1 MAVVD
6 VVAQHGWGFGA
17 WCWDRWR
24 DVLPVGF
31 ALHCPDR
38 GYFGPAVEVAA
49 RPRIVVAHSLGLHL
63 LSPQLWA
70 AELIVVISGFRSF
83 HSANTRQA
91 RRSRRTVEQMLVRLE
106 REPAAL
112 LADFYARCG
121 APLDSDSTELAEVSP
136 KSERTSEN
144 SGCRPLCAGALP
156 WIPAF
161 AGMTGYRLDHGATR
175 PKAGFQT
182 ASEFAEVRW
191 SGAIDVGSLRRDLQ
205 LLQESVLEL
214 SAIPAAAQVL
224 ILHGSRD
231 RVVPVERAEEL
242 CELLP
247 NSALAIVAEA
257 GHALPMTHTRTCWE
271 RVERAWR
278 GMQPV

>member
-24 DVLPVGF
+24 DVLPADF

-38 GYFGPAVEVAA
+38 GYFGPAVEVAVQ
-49 RPRIVVAHSLGLHL
+49 PRIVLVHSLGLHL

-70 AELIVVISGFRSF
+70 AELIVVLSGFRSF
-83 HSANTRQA
+83 HSACARQA

-121 APLDSDSTELAEVSP
+121 SPPDSRCPGT
-136 KSERTSEN
+136 
-144 SGCRPLCAGALP
+144 
-156 WIPAF
+156 
-161 AGMTGYRLDHGATR
+161 
-175 PKAGFQT
+175 
-182 ASEFAEVRW
+182 
-191 SGAIDVGSLRRDLQ
+191 IDADGLRRDLQ

-214 SAIPAAAQVL
+214 AAIPAAAQVL

-242 CELLP
+242 RELLP

-257 GHALPMTHTRTCWE
+257 GHALPLTHPRACWE

-278 GMQPV
+278 ERRQLF

>member
-24 DVLPVGF
+24 DVLPANF

-38 GYFGPAVEVAA
+38 GYFGPAVAVAA
-49 RPRIVVAHSLGLHL
+49 QPSIVVAHSLGLHL

-83 HSANTRQA
+83 HSPCDRKA
-91 RRSRRTVEQMLVRLE
+91 RRSRRTVEQMLARLE

-121 APLDSDSTELAEVSP
+121 APSDSDSTELAEVRCP
-136 KSERTSEN
+136 GTVD
-144 SGCRPLCAGALP
+144 A
-156 WIPAF
+156 
-161 AGMTGYRLDHGATR
+161 D
-175 PKAGFQT
+175 
-182 ASEFAEVRW
+182 
-191 SGAIDVGSLRRDLQ
+191 SLRRDLQ

-214 SAIPAAAQVL
+214 AAIPAAAQVL

-231 RVVPVERAEEL
+231 RVVSVERAEG
-242 CELLP
+242 
-247 NSALAIVAEA
+247 VA
-257 GHALPMTHTRTCWE
+257 RT
-271 RVERAWR
+271 AA
-278 GMQPV
+278 Q

>member
-24 DVLPVGF
+24 DVLPANF

-38 GYFGPAVEVAA
+38 RYFGPAVAVEVQ
-49 RPRIVVAHSLGLHL
+49 PRIVVAHSLGLHL

-70 AELIVVISGFRSF
+70 TAELIVVLSGFRSF
-83 HSANTRQA
+83 HSACARQA
-91 RRSRRTVEQMLVRLE
+91 RRSRRTVEQMLARLE

-121 APLDSDSTELAEVSP
+121 TPPDS
-136 KSERTSEN
+136 
-144 SGCRPLCAGALP
+144 
-156 WIPAF
+156 
-161 AGMTGYRLDHGATR
+161 
-175 PKAGFQT
+175 
-182 ASEFAEVRW
+182 RW
-191 SGAIDVGSLRRDLQ
+191 PESIDADGLRRDLQ

-242 CELLP
+242 REMLP

-257 GHALPMTHTRTCWE
+257 GHALPLTHARACWE
-271 RVERAWR
+271 RVEWAWR
-278 GMQPV
+278 GMHPV

>member
-24 DVLPVGF
+24 EVLPAGF
-31 ALHCPDR
+31 ALHCPDQ
-38 GYFGPAVEVAA
+38 GYFGPAVAVEVQ
-49 RPRIVVAHSLGLHL
+49 PRIVLAHSLGLHL

-70 AELIVVISGFRSF
+70 AELIVVMSGFRSF
-83 HSANTRQA
+83 HSASARQA
-91 RRSRRTVEQMLVRLE
+91 RRSRRTIEQMLARLE
-106 REPAAL
+106 REPVAL

-121 APLDSDSTELAEVSP
+121 SPPDSRCPGTVDAD
-136 KSERTSEN
+136 
-144 SGCRPLCAGALP
+144 G
-156 WIPAF
+156 
-161 AGMTGYRLDHGATR
+161 
-175 PKAGFQT
+175 
-182 ASEFAEVRW
+182 
-191 SGAIDVGSLRRDLQ
+191 LRRDLQ

-242 CELLP
+242 REMLP
-247 NSALAIVAEA
+247 NSELAIVAEA
-257 GHALPMTHTRTCWE
+257 GHALPLTHVRACWE
-271 RVERAWR
+271 RVERAWH

>member
-24 DVLPVGF
+24 DVLPANFV
-31 ALHCPDR
+31 LHCPDR
-38 GYFGPAVEVAA
+38 GYFGPAVAVAA
-49 RPRIVVAHSLGLHL
+49 RPRIVLAHSLGLHL

-70 AELIVVISGFRSF
+70 TAELIVVISGFHSF
-83 HSANTRQA
+83 HSPCDRQA
-91 RRSRRTVEQMLVRLE
+91 RRSRRTVEQMLARLE

-121 APLDSDSTELAEVSP
+121 APSD
-136 KSERTSEN
+136 N
-144 SGCRPLCAGALP
+144 
-156 WIPAF
+156 
-161 AGMTGYRLDHGATR
+161 
-175 PKAGFQT
+175 
-182 ASEFAEVRW
+182 RW
-191 SGAIDVGSLRRDLQ
+191 SGAIDADSLRRDLQ

-214 SAIPAAAQVL
+214 AAIPAAAQVL
-224 ILHGSRD
+224 ILHGNRD

-242 CELLP
+242 RELLP

-257 GHALPMTHTRTCWE
+257 GHALPLTHARVCWE
-271 RVERAWR
+271 RVEWAWR
-278 GMQPV
+278 GMQSV

>member
-17 WCWDRWR
+17 WYWDRWR
-24 DVLPVGF
+24 DVLPANF

-49 RPRIVVAHSLGLHL
+49 QPRIVLAHSLGLHL

-70 AELIVVISGFRSF
+70 AAELIVVINGFRSF
-83 HSANTRQA
+83 HSPCDRKA
-91 RRSRRTVEQMLVRLE
+91 RRSRRTVEQMLARLE
-106 REPAAL
+106 REPVAL
-112 LADFYARCG
+112 LADFYARCSS
-121 APLDSDSTELAEVSP
+121 PSDSDSTELAEV
-136 KSERTSEN
+136 
-144 SGCRPLCAGALP
+144 
-156 WIPAF
+156 
-161 AGMTGYRLDHGATR
+161 
-175 PKAGFQT
+175 
-182 ASEFAEVRW
+182 RW
-191 SGAIDVGSLRRDLQ
+191 SGTVDTDSLRRDLE
-205 LLQESVLEL
+205 LLQGSVLEL

-242 CELLP
+242 RELLP

-257 GHALPMTHTRTCWE
+257 GHALPLTHVGACWE
-271 RVERAWR
+271 RVERAWH
-278 GMQPV
+278 GIQPV

>member
-24 DVLPVGF
+24 DVLPAGF

-38 GYFGPAVEVAA
+38 GYFGPAVAVAA
-49 RPRIVVAHSLGLHL
+49 RPRIVLAHSLGLHL
-63 LSPQLWA
+63 LPPQLYAA
-70 AELIVVISGFRSF
+70 AELIAVISGFRSF
-83 HSANTRQA
+83 HSPCARQA
-91 RRSRRTVEQMLVRLE
+91 RRSRRTVEQMLTRLE

-121 APLDSDSTELAEVSP
+121 APPDSCGP
-136 KSERTSEN
+136 
-144 SGCRPLCAGALP
+144 
-156 WIPAF
+156 
-161 AGMTGYRLDHGATR
+161 
-175 PKAGFQT
+175 
-182 ASEFAEVRW
+182 
-191 SGAIDVGSLRRDLQ
+191 GAIDADGLRCDLQ

-214 SAIPAAAQVL
+214 SAIPTAAQVL

-242 CELLP
+242 RELLP

-257 GHALPMTHTRTCWE
+257 GHALPLTHPCACWE
-271 RVERAWR
+271 RVEWAWR
-278 GMQPV
+278 SV

>member
-24 DVLPVGF
+24 DVLPADF

-38 GYFGPAVEVAA
+38 GYFGPAVEVAVQ
-49 RPRIVVAHSLGLHL
+49 PRIVLVHSLGLHL

-70 AELIVVISGFRSF
+70 AELIVVLSGFRSF
-83 HSANTRQA
+83 HSACARQA

-121 APLDSDSTELAEVSP
+121 SPPDSRCPGT
-136 KSERTSEN
+136 
-144 SGCRPLCAGALP
+144 
-156 WIPAF
+156 
-161 AGMTGYRLDHGATR
+161 
-175 PKAGFQT
+175 
-182 ASEFAEVRW
+182 
-191 SGAIDVGSLRRDLQ
+191 IDADGLRRDLQ

-214 SAIPAAAQVL
+214 AAIPAAARVL

-242 CELLP
+242 RELLP

-257 GHALPMTHTRTCWE
+257 GHALPLTHPRACWE
-271 RVERAWR
+271 RVERAWHER
-278 GMQPV
+278 RQLF

>member
-24 DVLPVGF
+24 DVLPANF

-38 GYFGPAVEVAA
+38 GYFGPAVEVKA
-49 RPRIVVAHSLGLHL
+49 RPRIVLAHSLGLHL
-63 LSPQLWA
+63 LSSQLCA
-70 AELIVVISGFRSF
+70 TAELIVVISGFRSF
-83 HSANTRQA
+83 HSASARQA

-112 LADFYARCG
+112 LADFYGRCG
-121 APLDSDSTELAEVSP
+121 VSLKSDSTVSP
-136 KSERTSEN
+136 KSERLSEN
-144 SGCRPLCAGALP
+144 SGRNPLGAGSP
-156 WIPAF
+156 HWIPAF
-161 AGMTGYRLDHGATR
+161 AGMTGYHLDHGATR

-182 ASEFAEVRW
+182 ASEFAEARW
-191 SGAIDVGSLRRDLQ
+191 PRAIDVGSLRRDLE

-242 CELLP
+242 GELLP
-247 NSALAIVAEA
+247 NSELAIVAEA
-257 GHALPMTHTRTCWE
+257 GHALPLTHVRACWE
-271 RVERAWR
+271 RVERTWCE
-278 GMQPV
+278 MQP

>member
-24 DVLPVGF
+24 DVLPTNF

-38 GYFGPAVEVAA
+38 GYFGPAVAVSV
-49 RPRIVVAHSLGLHL
+49 RPRIVLAHSLGLHL

-70 AELIVVISGFRSF
+70 TAELIVVISSFRSF
-83 HSANTRQA
+83 HSACARQA
-91 RRSRRTVEQMLVRLE
+91 RRSRRTVEQMLARLE

-112 LADFYARCG
+112 LTDFYARCD
-121 APLDSDSTELAEVSP
+121 APLDS
-136 KSERTSEN
+136 R
-144 SGCRPLCAGALP
+144 
-156 WIPAF
+156 W
-161 AGMTGYRLDHGATR
+161 TGI
-175 PKAGFQT
+175 
-182 ASEFAEVRW
+182 
-191 SGAIDVGSLRRDLQ
+191 IDADGLRRDLQ

-214 SAIPAAAQVL
+214 SAMPTAAQVL

-231 RVVPVERAEEL
+231 RVVPVGRAAEL
-242 CELLP
+242 RELLP
-247 NSALAIVAEA
+247 NSAFAIVAEA
-257 GHALPMTHTRTCWE
+257 GHALPLTHARACWE

-278 GMQPV
+278 GMHPV

>member
-24 DVLPVGF
+24 DVLPAGF

-49 RPRIVVAHSLGLHL
+49 QPRIVLAHSLGLHL
-63 LSPQLWA
+63 LSPQLCAA

-83 HSANTRQA
+83 HSACARQA
-91 RRSRRTVEQMLVRLE
+91 RRSRRTVEQMLARLE

-112 LADFYARCG
+112 LADFHTRCG
-121 APLDSDSTELAEVSP
+121 TPSD
-136 KSERTSEN
+136 N
-144 SGCRPLCAGALP
+144 
-156 WIPAF
+156 
-161 AGMTGYRLDHGATR
+161 
-175 PKAGFQT
+175 
-182 ASEFAEVRW
+182 RW
-191 SGAIDVGSLRRDLQ
+191 SGTIDADGLRRDLQ

-214 SAIPAAAQVL
+214 AAIPATAQVL

-242 CELLP
+242 RELLP

-257 GHALPMTHTRTCWE
+257 GHALPLTHARACWE
-271 RVERAWR
+271 RVEWAWR
-278 GMQPV
+278 GMRPV

>member
-24 DVLPVGF
+24 DVLPANF

-38 GYFGPAVEVAA
+38 GYFGSAVAVAA
-49 RPRIVVAHSLGLHL
+49 QPRIVLAHSLGLHL
-63 LSPQLWA
+63 LLPQMGA
-70 AELIVVISGFRSF
+70 AELIVVISGFGSF
-83 HSANTRQA
+83 HSSCARQA
-91 RRSRRTVEQMLVRLE
+91 RRSRRTVEQMLARLE

-121 APLDSDSTELAEVSP
+121 APADRHWT
-136 KSERTSEN
+136 
-144 SGCRPLCAGALP
+144 
-156 WIPAF
+156 
-161 AGMTGYRLDHGATR
+161 
-175 PKAGFQT
+175 
-182 ASEFAEVRW
+182 
-191 SGAIDVGSLRRDLQ
+191 GAIDADGLRRDLQ

-214 SAIPAAAQVL
+214 AAIPAAAQVL

-242 CELLP
+242 RELLP
-247 NSALAIVAEA
+247 NSALEIVAEA
-257 GHALPMTHTRTCWE
+257 GHALPLTHPCACWE

-278 GMQPV
+278 GIHPV

>member
-24 DVLPVGF
+24 DVLPANF

-38 GYFGPAVEVAA
+38 GYFSPAVAVVAQ
-49 RPRIVVAHSLGLHL
+49 PRIVVAHSLGLHL
-63 LSPQLWA
+63 LSPQLYA
-70 AELIVVISGFRSF
+70 AVELIVIVSGFRSF
-83 HSANTRQA
+83 HSACARQA
-91 RRSRRTVEQMLVRLE
+91 RRSRRTVEQMLARLE

-121 APLDSDSTELAEVSP
+121 SPPDSRCPGTVDSD
-136 KSERTSEN
+136 
-144 SGCRPLCAGALP
+144 
-156 WIPAF
+156 
-161 AGMTGYRLDHGATR
+161 
-175 PKAGFQT
+175 
-182 ASEFAEVRW
+182 
-191 SGAIDVGSLRRDLQ
+191 SLRRDLQ

-214 SAIPAAAQVL
+214 AAIPAAAQVL

-242 CELLP
+242 RELLP

-257 GHALPMTHTRTCWE
+257 GHALPLTHARTCWE

>member
-24 DVLPVGF
+24 DVLPANF

-38 GYFGPAVEVAA
+38 GYFGPAVAVAA
-49 RPRIVVAHSLGLHL
+49 QPRIVVAHSLGLHL
-63 LSPQLWA
+63 LSPQLCA
-70 AELIVVISGFRSF
+70 AELIVIISGFRSF
-83 HSANTRQA
+83 HSACARQA
-91 RRSRRTVEQMLVRLE
+91 RRSRRTVEQMLARLE

-112 LADFYARCG
+112 LADFHTRCG
-121 APLDSDSTELAEVSP
+121 TPPDSDSTELAEV
-136 KSERTSEN
+136 
-144 SGCRPLCAGALP
+144 
-156 WIPAF
+156 
-161 AGMTGYRLDHGATR
+161 
-175 PKAGFQT
+175 
-182 ASEFAEVRW
+182 RW
-191 SGAIDVGSLRRDLQ
+191 SGAIDADGLRRDLQ

-214 SAIPAAAQVL
+214 AAIPAAAQVL

-242 CELLP
+242 RELLP

-257 GHALPMTHTRTCWE
+257 GHALPLTHARIVLGTS
-271 RVERAWR
+271 
-278 GMQPV
+278 

>member
-1 MAVVD
+1 MAGVD
-6 VVAQHGWGFGA
+6 VGAQHGWGFGA

-24 DVLPVGF
+24 DVLPTNF

-49 RPRIVVAHSLGLHL
+49 QPRIVVAHSLGLHL
-63 LSPQLWA
+63 LPPHLCA
-70 AELIVVISGFRSF
+70 TAELVVVISGFRSF
-83 HSANTRQA
+83 HSSCARQA
-91 RRSRRTVEQMLVRLE
+91 RRSRRTVEQMLARLE

-121 APLDSDSTELAEVSP
+121 APSD
-136 KSERTSEN
+136 N
-144 SGCRPLCAGALP
+144 
-156 WIPAF
+156 
-161 AGMTGYRLDHGATR
+161 
-175 PKAGFQT
+175 
-182 ASEFAEVRW
+182 RW
-191 SGAIDVGSLRRDLQ
+191 SESIDADGLRRDLQ

-214 SAIPAAAQVL
+214 AAIPAAAQVL

-242 CELLP
+242 RELLP

-257 GHALPMTHTRTCWE
+257 GHALPLTHARACWE
-271 RVERAWR
+271 RVEWAWR
-278 GMQPV
+278 GMRPV

>member
-24 DVLPVGF
+24 EVLPANF

-38 GYFGPAVEVAA
+38 GYFAPIVEVAA
-49 RPRIVVAHSLGLHL
+49 RPRIVLAHSLGLHL
-63 LSPQLWA
+63 LSPQLYA
-70 AELIVVISGFRSF
+70 AVELIVIVSGFRSF
-83 HSANTRQA
+83 HSACSRQA
-91 RRSRRTVEQMLVRLE
+91 RRSRRTVDQMLARLE

-121 APLDSDSTELAEVSP
+121 SPPDSRCPGT
-136 KSERTSEN
+136 
-144 SGCRPLCAGALP
+144 
-156 WIPAF
+156 
-161 AGMTGYRLDHGATR
+161 
-175 PKAGFQT
+175 
-182 ASEFAEVRW
+182 
-191 SGAIDVGSLRRDLQ
+191 IDADSLRRDLQ

-242 CELLP
+242 HESLP
-247 NSALAIVAEA
+247 NSTLAIVAEA
-257 GHALPMTHTRTCWE
+257 GHALPLTHARACWE
-271 RVERAWR
+271 RVEWAWR
-278 GMQPV
+278 GMRPV

>member
-24 DVLPVGF
+24 EVLPANF

-38 GYFGPAVEVAA
+38 GYFGPAVAVEVQ
-49 RPRIVVAHSLGLHL
+49 PRIVLAHSLGLHL

-70 AELIVVISGFRSF
+70 AELIVVMSGFRSF
-83 HSANTRQA
+83 HSASARQA
-91 RRSRRTVEQMLVRLE
+91 RRSRRTVEQMLARLE

-121 APLDSDSTELAEVSP
+121 SPPDSRCPGTVDA
-136 KSERTSEN
+136 
-144 SGCRPLCAGALP
+144 
-156 WIPAF
+156 
-161 AGMTGYRLDHGATR
+161 D
-175 PKAGFQT
+175 
-182 ASEFAEVRW
+182 
-191 SGAIDVGSLRRDLQ
+191 SLRCDLQ

-242 CELLP
+242 RELLP
-247 NSALAIVAEA
+247 NSELASVAEA
-257 GHALPMTHTRTCWE
+257 GHALPLTHVRACWE
-271 RVERAWR
+271 RVERVWR

>member
-24 DVLPVGF
+24 EVLPAGF
-31 ALHCPDR
+31 ALHCPDQ
-38 GYFGPAVEVAA
+38 GYFGPAVEVAVQ
-49 RPRIVVAHSLGLHL
+49 PRIVLAHSLGLHL
-63 LSPQLWA
+63 LSPQLCA
-70 AELIVVISGFRSF
+70 TAELIVVMSGFRSF
-83 HSANTRQA
+83 HSACARQA
-91 RRSRRTVEQMLVRLE
+91 RRSRRTVEQMLARLE

-121 APLDSDSTELAEVSP
+121 TPPDSRCP
-136 KSERTSEN
+136 GN
-144 SGCRPLCAGALP
+144 
-156 WIPAF
+156 
-161 AGMTGYRLDHGATR
+161 
-175 PKAGFQT
+175 
-182 ASEFAEVRW
+182 
-191 SGAIDVGSLRRDLQ
+191 IDADGLRCDLQ

-214 SAIPAAAQVL
+214 AAIPAAAQVL

-231 RVVPVERAEEL
+231 RVVPVERGEEL
-242 CELLP
+242 RELLP

-257 GHALPMTHTRTCWE
+257 GHALPLTHARACWE

-278 GMQPV
+278 GMHP

>member
-24 DVLPVGF
+24 EVLPANF

-38 GYFGPAVEVAA
+38 GYFGPAVAVEVQ
-49 RPRIVVAHSLGLHL
+49 PRIVLAHSLGLHL

-70 AELIVVISGFRSF
+70 AELIVVMSGFRSF
-83 HSANTRQA
+83 HSPCARQA
-91 RRSRRTVEQMLVRLE
+91 RRSRRTVEQMLARLE
-106 REPAAL
+106 RESAAL

-121 APLDSDSTELAEVSP
+121 SPPDSRCPGT
-136 KSERTSEN
+136 
-144 SGCRPLCAGALP
+144 
-156 WIPAF
+156 
-161 AGMTGYRLDHGATR
+161 
-175 PKAGFQT
+175 
-182 ASEFAEVRW
+182 
-191 SGAIDVGSLRRDLQ
+191 IDADSLRCDLQ

-242 CELLP
+242 HELLP

-257 GHALPMTHTRTCWE
+257 GHALPLTHARACWE
-271 RVERAWR
+271 RVEWAWH
-278 GMQPV
+278 

>member
-24 DVLPVGF
+24 DVLPANF

-38 GYFGPAVEVAA
+38 GYFGSAVEVEA
-49 RPRIVVAHSLGLHL
+49 RPRIVLAHSLGLHL
-63 LSPQLWA
+63 LSPQLCAA
-70 AELIVVISGFRSF
+70 AELIVVMSGFRSF
-83 HSANTRQA
+83 HSPCARQA
-91 RRSRRTVEQMLVRLE
+91 RRSRRTVEQMLARLE

-121 APLDSDSTELAEVSP
+121 VPLDS
-136 KSERTSEN
+136 R
-144 SGCRPLCAGALP
+144 
-156 WIPAF
+156 W
-161 AGMTGYRLDHGATR
+161 TGI
-175 PKAGFQT
+175 
-182 ASEFAEVRW
+182 
-191 SGAIDVGSLRRDLQ
+191 IDADGLRRDLQ

-214 SAIPAAAQVL
+214 SAMPTAAQVL

-242 CELLP
+242 RELLP

-257 GHALPMTHTRTCWE
+257 GHALPLTHVRACWE
-271 RVERAWR
+271 RIEWAWR
-278 GMQPV
+278 EMRPV

>member
-24 DVLPVGF
+24 DVLPANF

-38 GYFGPAVEVAA
+38 GYFGPAVAVAV

-63 LSPQLWA
+63 LPPQLCAA

-83 HSANTRQA
+83 HSECARQA
-91 RRSRRTVEQMLVRLE
+91 RRSRRTVEQMLARLE

-121 APLDSDSTELAEVSP
+121 VS
-136 KSERTSEN
+136 SEGHWPES
-144 SGCRPLCAGALP
+144 
-156 WIPAF
+156 
-161 AGMTGYRLDHGATR
+161 
-175 PKAGFQT
+175 
-182 ASEFAEVRW
+182 
-191 SGAIDVGSLRRDLQ
+191 IDADGLRRDLQ

-214 SAIPAAAQVL
+214 AAIPAAAQIL

-242 CELLP
+242 RELLP

-257 GHALPMTHTRTCWE
+257 GHALPLTHVRTSWE
-271 RVERAWR
+271 RVERAWH
-278 GMQPV
+278 GMRPV

>member
-24 DVLPVGF
+24 EVLPAGF

-38 GYFGPAVEVAA
+38 GYFGPAVVVTA
-49 RPRIVVAHSLGLHL
+49 RPRIVLAHSLGLHWL
-63 LSPQLWA
+63 APQLWA
-70 AELIVVISGFRSF
+70 AELIVIISGFRSF
-83 HSANTRQA
+83 HAASARQA

-121 APLDSDSTELAEVSP
+121 AVPDRSWPAALDA
-136 KSERTSEN
+136 
-144 SGCRPLCAGALP
+144 AG
-156 WIPAF
+156 
-161 AGMTGYRLDHGATR
+161 
-175 PKAGFQT
+175 
-182 ASEFAEVRW
+182 
-191 SGAIDVGSLRRDLQ
+191 LRRDLQ
-205 LLQESVLEL
+205 RLQDSVLEL

-224 ILHGSRD
+224 ILHGRRD
-231 RVVPVERAEEL
+231 HVVPVERAEEL
-242 CELLP
+242 HKLLP

-257 GHALPMTHTRTCWE
+257 GHALPLTHVRACWE
-271 RVERAWR
+271 RIEWAWQIGCSGR
-278 GMQPV
+278 RRH

>member
-24 DVLPVGF
+24 DVLPANF

-38 GYFGPAVEVAA
+38 GYFGPAVEVEA
-49 RPRIVVAHSLGLHL
+49 RPRIVLAHSLGLHL
-63 LSPQLWA
+63 LSSQLCA
-70 AELIVVISGFRSF
+70 TAELIVVISGFRSF
-83 HSANTRQA
+83 HAASARQA

-121 APLDSDSTELAEVSP
+121 APSDSDSTVSP
-136 KSERTSEN
+136 KSERLSEN
-144 SGCRPLCAGALP
+144 SGRHPLGAGSP
-156 WIPAF
+156 HWIPAF
-161 AGMTGYRLDHGATR
+161 AGMTGYHLDHGATR
-175 PKAGFQT
+175 PKAGDQT
-182 ASEFAEVRW
+182 ASELAEVRW
-191 SGAIDVGSLRRDLQ
+191 PESIDVGSLRRDLQ
-205 LLQESVLEL
+205 LLQENVLEL
-214 SAIPAAAQVL
+214 ATIPAAAQVL

-231 RVVPVERAEEL
+231 RVVPVERTEEL
-242 CELLP
+242 GELLP

-257 GHALPMTHTRTCWE
+257 GHALPLTHVRTCWE
-271 RVERAWR
+271 RVERTWCEMR
-278 GMQPV
+278 SV

>member
-17 WCWDRWR
+17 WYWDRWR
-24 DVLPVGF
+24 DVLPANF

-38 GYFGPAVEVAA
+38 GYFGPAVAVAV
-49 RPRIVVAHSLGLHL
+49 RPRIVLTHSLGLHL

-83 HSANTRQA
+83 HSPCDRKA
-91 RRSRRTVEQMLVRLE
+91 RRSRRTVEQMLARLE
-106 REPAAL
+106 REPVAL
-112 LADFYARCG
+112 LADFYARCD
-121 APLDSDSTELAEVSP
+121 APSDSDSTDL
-136 KSERTSEN
+136 
-144 SGCRPLCAGALP
+144 
-156 WIPAF
+156 
-161 AGMTGYRLDHGATR
+161 
-175 PKAGFQT
+175 
-182 ASEFAEVRW
+182 AEVRW
-191 SGAIDVGSLRRDLQ
+191 SGPVDTDSLRRDLE
-205 LLQESVLEL
+205 LLQGSVLEL

-242 CELLP
+242 RELLP

-257 GHALPMTHTRTCWE
+257 GHALPLTHVGACWE
-271 RVERAWR
+271 RVERAWH
-278 GMQPV
+278 GIQPV

>member
-24 DVLPVGF
+24 EVLPPGF

-38 GYFGPAVEVAA
+38 GYFGPAVEVAVQ
-49 RPRIVVAHSLGLHL
+49 PRIVLAHSLGLHL
-63 LSPQLWA
+63 LSPQLYA
-70 AELIVVISGFRSF
+70 AELIAVFSGFRSF
-83 HSANTRQA
+83 HSPCARQA
-91 RRSRRTVEQMLVRLE
+91 RRSRRMVEQMLARLE
-106 REPAAL
+106 CEPAAL

-121 APLDSDSTELAEVSP
+121 APSDS
-136 KSERTSEN
+136 RF
-144 SGCRPLCAGALP
+144 P
-156 WIPAF
+156 W
-161 AGMTGYRLDHGATR
+161 T
-175 PKAGFQT
+175 
-182 ASEFAEVRW
+182 
-191 SGAIDVGSLRRDLQ
+191 IDAASLRRDLQ

-242 CELLP
+242 HELLP
-247 NSALAIVAEA
+247 NSTLAIVAEA
-257 GHALPMTHTRTCWE
+257 GHALPLTHVRACWE
-271 RVERAWR
+271 RVEWAWH
-278 GMQPV
+278 